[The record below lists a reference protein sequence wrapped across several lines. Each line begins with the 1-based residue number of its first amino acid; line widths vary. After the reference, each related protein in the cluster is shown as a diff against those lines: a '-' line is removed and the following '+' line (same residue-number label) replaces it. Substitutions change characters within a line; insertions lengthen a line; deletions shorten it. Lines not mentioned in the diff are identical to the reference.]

1 MEMTGSSRVI
11 LGFSLPSWIR
21 YLRKTAELF
30 GFVLHDRLMV
40 FVHLI
45 LSGNDVPGRSHSFIP
60 GIRDSLSQSQGHY
73 VPGKL

>member
-1 MEMTGSSRVI
+1 MEMTESSRFI
-11 LGFSLPSWIR
+11 PGFSLPSWIR

-40 FVHLI
+40 YVHLI
-45 LSGNDVPGRSHSFIP
+45 LSGNDVPGRSHP
-60 GIRDSLSQSQGHY
+60 LIRDSMCQSQGHN